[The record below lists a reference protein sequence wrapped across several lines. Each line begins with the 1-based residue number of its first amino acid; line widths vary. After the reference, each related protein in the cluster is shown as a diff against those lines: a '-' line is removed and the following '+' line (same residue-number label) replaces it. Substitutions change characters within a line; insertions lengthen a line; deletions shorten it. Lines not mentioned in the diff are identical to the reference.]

1 MAELYNQ
8 FKDFKSFEVV
18 FVNKDRELQ
27 KIYCDV
33 KSIEHDRIILH
44 ANNKKNNGIRASVGD
59 EFKLHI
65 YTENGIYSATSR
77 ILLAS
82 EGVINTEYVIA
93 YPANSKHSQ
102 RREYFRADLHI
113 PFRIDVAIGEPEAP
127 PFIIEGRTRNI
138 CGKGMSY
145 ISDKM
150 FVEHESMNITLSFK
164 EREIQTTASLVYSKQ
179 IVVENRPKFI
189 HAFTFHNISKQ
200 NIEFIIKQCFFH
212 QLDLKKKS

>member
-1 MAELYNQ
+1 MVELYNQ
-8 FKDFKSFEVV
+8 FRDFKSFEVV

-44 ANNKKNNGIRASVGD
+44 ANNKKNNGIKASVGD

-65 YTENGIYSATSR
+65 YTESGIYSATSR
-77 ILLAS
+77 ILLAT
-82 EGVINTEYVIA
+82 EGIINTEYVIA

-113 PFRIDVAIGEPEAP
+113 PFKINVFCVDSMEM
-127 PFIIEGRTRNI
+127 PFLIEGRTRNV

-145 ISDKM
+145 ISDKI
-150 FVEHESMNITLSFK
+150 FTEHDALEISLSFK
-164 EREIQTTASLVYSKQ
+164 EKEIKTTATLVYSKQ
-179 IVVENRPKFI
+179 VIVENRPKYI
-189 HAFTFHNISKQ
+189 HAFTFNNITKQ